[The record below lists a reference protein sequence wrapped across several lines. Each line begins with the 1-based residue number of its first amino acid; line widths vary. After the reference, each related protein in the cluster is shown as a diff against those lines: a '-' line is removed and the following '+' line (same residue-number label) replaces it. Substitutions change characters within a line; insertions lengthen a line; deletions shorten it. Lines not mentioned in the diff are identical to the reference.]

1 MLSVVLR
8 AARASLHPLQHM
20 LKLLDDL
27 SQNRNPQLY
36 RERNAVGSCQMQ
48 NCAGRLRCGANPC
61 LLDWYHLAS

>member
-27 SQNRNPQLY
+27 SQKRNRRLY
-36 RERNAVGSCQMQ
+36 CERNAAGSCQMQ

>member
-1 MLSVVLR
+1 
-8 AARASLHPLQHM
+8 M

-27 SQNRNPQLY
+27 SQNRNRQLY